1 MILKDLVKDKK
12 EVVIVLDENNRKQ
25 FLEQAREEGF
35 KWVSNKDIQENDE
48 CFFHILINDSG
59 YIANISTM
67 CYTKSK
73 ELHLLPTYQY

>member
-12 EVVIVLDENNRKQ
+12 EVVIVLGEHNRKQ
-25 FLEQAREEGF
+25 FLKQAREAEF

-48 CFFHILINDSG
+48 CFFHMLINNSG

-67 CYTKSK
+67 CYVKSK
-73 ELHLLPTYQY
+73 ELHSLPVYQY

>member
-25 FLEQAREEGF
+25 FLGQAREEGF

-48 CFFHILINDSG
+48 CFFHMLINNSG
-59 YIANISTM
+59 HIANISTM